1 MSPCEEPARRTG
13 YVLKMYPRFSETFI
27 LNEILALEEQ
37 GADLEIFSLRGP
49 IDGHFHENLAR
60 VAAPVTYLA
69 LPGRLSQLWS
79 TLRRAF
85 GIMPD
90 QVAQQLPELLA
101 ADPADAIQAV
111 ELACLVVE
119 RRIDHVHSHF
129 GSVATT
135 VARLAARLSG
145 VPYTFTAHA
154 KDIFHVEVD
163 HRQLHANIVD
173 AAAVV
178 TVSDYNRAWL
188 RERHGGAAT
197 PILRIYN
204 GVDLDAYDVAP
215 YSARPPVITGVGRL
229 VEKKGFCY
237 LVDAVARLRKDG
249 AEVELDLVGAGPE
262 EAALRAQV
270 QDLGL
275 ERAVRFLGPLP
286 QHRTREVVRGAAV
299 LAAPCLVGVDGNRD
313 GLPTVLIESMAV
325 GTPVVT
331 TPVTG
336 IPEAVLDGQ
345 TGLLVPERDP
355 ATLADAVRR
364 VLEDP
369 ELARDL
375 VTNGRRHVEA
385 AFDARRN
392 TSELLALFR
401 RVGAREDVT

>member
-135 VARLAARLSG
+135 VARL
-145 VPYTFTAHA
+145 
-154 KDIFHVEVD
+154 
-163 HRQLHANIVD
+163 
-173 AAAVV
+173 
-178 TVSDYNRAWL
+178 DYNRAWL

>member
-1 MSPCEEPARRTG
+1 MTRPTPSKPWSSPVWSWIAGSTTSIPTSGQSPRRWPG
-13 YVLKMYPRFSETFI
+13 SRRGSAEFPIRSPRTPRTS
-27 LNEILALEEQ
+27 
-37 GADLEIFSLRGP
+37 
-49 IDGHFHENLAR
+49 
-60 VAAPVTYLA
+60 
-69 LPGRLSQLWS
+69 S
-79 TLRRAF
+79 TSR
-85 GIMPD
+85 
-90 QVAQQLPELLA
+90 
-101 ADPADAIQAV
+101 
-111 ELACLVVE
+111 
-119 RRIDHVHSHF
+119 S
-129 GSVATT
+129 
-135 VARLAARLSG
+135 
-145 VPYTFTAHA
+145 
-154 KDIFHVEVD
+154 
-163 HRQLHANIVD
+163 
-173 AAAVV
+173 
-178 TVSDYNRAWL
+178 
-188 RERHGGAAT
+188 
-197 PILRIYN
+197 
-204 GVDLDAYDVAP
+204 
-215 YSARPPVITGVGRL
+215 ITGVGRL

-401 RVGAREDVT
+401 R